1 MGSNPPPEV
10 IVGRYALYRKIASGG
25 MATVYLARLLGPVGF
40 SRTVAIK
47 RLLPQFARDP
57 EFVTMFLDE
66 ARLAA
71 RLRHPNIVPTL
82 DVVATKGEAFLVME
96 YVQGESLAQLL
107 RSTAMQSE
115 PIPLRIAASI
125 VSGAL
130 LGLHAAH
137 EARDGRGM
145 PLNLVHRDVSPHN
158 ILVGT
163 DGTARLLDFGVAKAE
178 GRAQHLTREGHIKGK
193 LGYMAPEQ
201 LSGDGVTRES
211 DIYSAAVVLWETLV
225 GRKVFAGTHDA
236 IAYVRAQHPRIDPPS
251 KYRSDVTSEMD
262 QIVLKGMRWD
272 PADRFATAREMAA
285 AIERAVGA
293 VSVLEVAEWLE
304 IVAGQRIHL
313 RAQELVAFEHSSG
326 AKMPVADDLNTQQTV
341 APLPSLEPSAEETTV
356 PEAERLPSAQ
366 ASENPMPIEL
376 PLDQTSAASPRAR
389 ATRTL
394 FRRARV
400 VAGAVGIAALGL
412 LSAVSVASV
421 GSRTRARATKVA
433 AVPPPPP
440 PAGAGVWG
448 AQWSAAS
455 AAGGSG
461 SQAIEARSS
470 DPASVA
476 PILPS
481 MFDVATDPGSVSG
494 VALAAPLAGAPVDT
508 PPAVPVTSLP
518 VANSKS
524 SAAARKAAAS
534 RSHATSK
541 ASAKAASPG
550 TRPVGADAKTEA
562 DAPAKALS
570 PFDAIGGR
578 E

>member
-1 MGSNPPPEV
+1 MSVCPQNNELMGSKPPPEV

-71 RLRHPNIVPTL
+71 RLRHPNIVPTV

-107 RSTAMQSE
+107 RSAALQSE
-115 PIPLRIAASI
+115 PIPVRIAASI
-125 VSGAL
+125 LSGAL

-158 ILVGT
+158 ILVGI

-211 DIYSAAVVLWETLV
+211 DIYSVAVVLWETLV
-225 GRKVFAGTHDA
+225 GRKVFAGTQDV
-236 IAYVRAQHPRIDPPS
+236 IANMRAQHPRIDPPS
-251 KYRSDVTSEMD
+251 KHRSDVTAELD
-262 QIVLKGMRWD
+262 KIVLKGMRWD
-272 PADRFATAREMAA
+272 PSDRFATAREMAA
-285 AIERAVGA
+285 AIERAVGP

-304 IVAGQRIHL
+304 VVAGQRIHL
-313 RAQELVAFEHSSG
+313 RAQELQAFEHSS
-326 AKMPVADDLNTQQTV
+326 AARMPVADDDLNTQQTAAQPAAA
-341 APLPSLEPSAEETTV
+341 APAANTDDTV
-356 PEAERLPSAQ
+356 RERLPSLR

-376 PLDQTSAASPRAR
+376 PMERTSAASPRAR
-389 ATRTL
+389 ATRVWV
-394 FRRARV
+394 RRARV
-400 VAGAVGIAALGL
+400 VGSAVGIAALGL
-412 LSAVSVASV
+412 LSAASVMSVGARTRAQASKLAEAPPTRVAISVASAQPAAP
-421 GSRTRARATKVA
+421 GAPARGAQDVLGWSA
-433 AVPPPPP
+433 ER
-440 PAGAGVWG
+440 AGAAPTAPADDAPSPTWPTD
-448 AQWSAAS
+448 APAAAS
-455 AAGGSG
+455 T
-461 SQAIEARSS
+461 E
-470 DPASVA
+470 V
-476 PILPS
+476 
-481 MFDVATDPGSVSG
+481 
-494 VALAAPLAGAPVDT
+494 

-518 VANSKS
+518 VASKLA
-524 SAAARKAAAS
+524 SAARRAAPP

-541 ASAKAASPG
+541 VTVKASTPS
-550 TRPVGADAKTEA
+550 TRPATSTDAKT
-562 DAPAKALS
+562 DPDGPGKGLS